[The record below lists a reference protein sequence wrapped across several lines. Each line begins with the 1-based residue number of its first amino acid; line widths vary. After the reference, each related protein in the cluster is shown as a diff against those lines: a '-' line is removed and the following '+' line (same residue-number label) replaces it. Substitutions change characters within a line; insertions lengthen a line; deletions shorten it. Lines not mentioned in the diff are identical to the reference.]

1 LDEISRLGDPMVGR
15 ACDYLTTITK
25 PDGGTPFVL
34 PSVRA
39 YARAPWWEPNEDP
52 EASVVPTAGI
62 VALLYK
68 HKVNHPWLVTATKF
82 CWRKIDELE
91 AADLYEV
98 RFVLEFLQ
106 HVPDRVRAEKNF
118 TRIGPKIFEQNL
130 VALDPAAPGE
140 VFTPLDYAPRPDS
153 LGRRLFSDE
162 VIRAHLDTLAQAQGP
177 DGGWSFNWT
186 AWNPTTTLEWRGWV
200 TIQALKTLR
209 AYGRPA

>member
-1 LDEISRLGDPMVGR
+1 MWRDRSLRPKIPVSIRRSRQN
-15 ACDYLTTITK
+15 
-25 PDGGTPFVL
+25 
-34 PSVRA
+34 A
-39 YARAPWWEPNEDP
+39 YY
-52 EASVVPTAGI
+52 S
-62 VALLYK
+62 
-68 HKVNHPWLVTATKF
+68 ATEF
-82 CWRKIDELE
+82 RWRKIEELE

-153 LGRRLFSDE
+153 LARRLFSDE

-186 AWNPTTTLEWRGWV
+186 AWNPNTTLERIFHAWV
-200 TIQALKTLR
+200 DLPKGVTCCN
-209 AYGRPA
+209 